1 MARSSLSGFLLGT
14 VVAFGGVAVISVT
27 QTLNA
32 PAPEAA
38 NVNLPAGSGFDG
50 AREDRAA
57 ALPGSDPVDAPSE
70 AERATAPAADDAS
83 GIAGVDTAP
92 AEQPET
98 GDASAGLSAPEV
110 AAGDLPSG
118 SLGGDTSPRAEAPSL
133 PSASTDAPV
142 TAVPSRPVNPDVGD
156 APEMAALPDSAETA
170 PSVPTGEADQPVA
183 GTPSAP
189 VADTPEAAPEAASP
203 LPEAEVGA
211 VTAAP
216 QPVDAGAAP
225 DLPAAGTDDKP
236 ATTIGRPEIS
246 DDREP
251 AVIVAIPQEEA
262 PKRPALPKVGEAVS
276 DAPRIGKP
284 ATRLTEREDPAQPGR
299 SEAGDAAAVPE
310 ATATEDLPPL
320 QAFAAPFDN
329 PDNKPL
335 MSIVL
340 LDRGTSDIGVEAL
353 SAFPYPLTFAVDVTS
368 PEALARMA
376 RYRKAGFEVMAL
388 TDIPE
393 GATGGDTETLLRAG
407 LRELPEVVAVMEGD
421 QSGLQSGKAIS
432 DQVSAVLQETGHGV
446 VFFAQGLNTAQKLA
460 VKNGVAAAAVFR
472 DFDSKGQ
479 SATVIRRFLDGAAFK
494 ARQQPE
500 GVVMVGR
507 LQPETISALLLWG
520 LQDRATRVALA
531 PISAVLNG
539 AQN

>member
-27 QTLNA
+27 QSLNA

-38 NVNLPAGSGFDG
+38 NVNLPAGSGFER

-57 ALPGSDPVDAPSE
+57 SLPGSDPVDAPTE
-70 AERATAPAADDAS
+70 AERATPPAEDDAS

-98 GDASAGLSAPEV
+98 GDASTGLAAPEV
-110 AAGDLPSG
+110 ASDALLRSEAKD
-118 SLGGDTSPRAEAPSL
+118 DTSPRAEAPSL
-133 PSASTDAPV
+133 PTANADAPV
-142 TAVPSRPVNPDVGD
+142 TSVPSRPVNPDVGD
-156 APEMAALPDSAETA
+156 APEMAALPDSE
-170 PSVPTGEADQPVA
+170 EAA
-183 GTPSAP
+183 PSAP
-189 VADTPEAAPEAASP
+189 AGEAEQPVVGTPLAPAADSPEPAPEAAAP
-203 LPEAEVGA
+203 LPEAEVA
-211 VTAAP
+211 TVTDAP
-216 QPVDAGAAP
+216 EPAQTGTAP
-225 DLPAAGTDDKP
+225 DLPAVEKDNKP
-236 ATTIGRPEIS
+236 AMTIGRPEIS
-246 DDREP
+246 EDREP

-276 DAPRIGKP
+276 DTPRIGKP
-284 ATRLTEREDPAQPGR
+284 ATRLTEREDPAQPAR
-299 SEAGDAAAVPE
+299 NEASDAVAAAEVSVS
-310 ATATEDLPPL
+310 EDLPPL

-353 SAFPYPLTFAVDVTS
+353 SAFPYPLSFAVDVTS
-368 PEALARMA
+368 PEALARME

-388 TDIPE
+388 ADIPE

-421 QSGLQSGKAIS
+421 GSGLQSDKVIS

-446 VFFAQGLNTAQKLA
+446 VYFAQGLNTAQKLA
-460 VKNGVAAAAVFR
+460 VKDGVAAASVFR
-472 DFDSKGQ
+472 DFDNKGQ

-531 PISAVLNG
+531 PISAVLN
-539 AQN
+539 ATQN

>member
-27 QTLNA
+27 QSLNA

-38 NVNLPAGSGFDG
+38 NVNLPAGSGFEG

-57 ALPGSDPVDAPSE
+57 SLPGSDPVDAPTE
-70 AERATAPAADDAS
+70 AERAAPPAADDAS

-98 GDASAGLSAPEV
+98 SDASTGLASPEV
-110 AAGDLPSG
+110 ASDALPRSEAKD
-118 SLGGDTSPRAEAPSL
+118 DTSPRAEAPSL
-133 PSASTDAPV
+133 PAANADAPV
-142 TAVPSRPVNPDVGD
+142 TSVPSRPVNPDVGD
-156 APEMAALPDSAETA
+156 APEMAALPDSEETVPSA
-170 PSVPTGEADQPVA
+170 PAGEAEQPVV

-189 VADTPEAAPEAASP
+189 AADSPEPAPVAATPLPAAEVATVTDAPEPA
-203 LPEAEVGA
+203 
-211 VTAAP
+211 
-216 QPVDAGAAP
+216 QAGTAP
-225 DLPAAGTDDKP
+225 DLPAVEKDNKP
-236 ATTIGRPEIS
+236 AMTIGRPEIS
-246 DDREP
+246 EDREP

-276 DAPRIGKP
+276 DTPRIGKP
-284 ATRLTEREDPAQPGR
+284 ATRLTEREDPAQPAR
-299 SEAGDAAAVPE
+299 NEASDAVAAPE
-310 ATATEDLPPL
+310 VSEDLPPL

-329 PDNKPL
+329 PDKKPL

-353 SAFPYPLTFAVDVTS
+353 SAFPYPLSFAVDVTS
-368 PEALARMA
+368 PEALARME

-421 QSGLQSGKAIS
+421 GSGLQSDKVIS

-446 VFFAQGLNTAQKLA
+446 VYFAQGLNTAQKLA
-460 VKNGVAAAAVFR
+460 VKDGVAAASVFR
-472 DFDSKGQ
+472 DFDNKGQ

-531 PISAVLNG
+531 PISAVLN
-539 AQN
+539 ATQN